1 MLPSNRSIWQIAQ
14 EFRREQI
21 RYERAAASEM
31 VRVYGR
37 IWTEID
43 RQIRDLAQRYYLADE
58 PKASWLYQLDRLQTL
73 RQQVEA
79 QLRQFSG
86 YANTAIQAQQWQA
99 LQAGRAHAGA
109 LLQAAAG
116 GGVTAFNTLPS
127 DALAYMVG
135 FQQDG
140 SPLLEVLNRYGSEA
154 SQAMADRLLQGLAL
168 GQGPGT
174 VARLIRRDM
183 GMALWEALRL
193 ARTET
198 LRAYRAA
205 NMETYRA
212 NEDIVEGWYWLSARN
227 TRTCAMCWAM
237 DGTFHKLGD
246 SLDDHP
252 NGRCTA
258 VPKLRGIDLPAR
270 LPGVE
275 AFDKLRDV
283 DQFRI
288 LGPSKYAAYRKGDF
302 RLKELVGVK
311 HDERWGRM
319 YYERSLKAL
328 GINWREYAK
337 LPSVLQ
343 AEFGEATAQL
353 VELARKMLPEME
365 RLTGNPTKWGGV
377 VNAVTERGAAGIK
390 YWTCEIGIDQAYLR
404 MAIDSGDYHDVHAVL
419 VHELFHSVS
428 VSTPA
433 QYIKARWLEEGP
445 VEMMQRLHG
454 ARLLKAAGEKESTGN
469 WAYNDYIQRLETYRA
484 KTSLSVVDF
493 YRELIRLPL
502 DQRADWVYNQ
512 VRLTVNP

>member
-1 MLPSNRSIWQIAQ
+1 MSVHFGGGVLPSNRSIWQIAQ
-14 EFRREQI
+14 QFKREQL
-21 RYERAAASEM
+21 RAERAAASEM

-37 IWTEID
+37 IWAEID
-43 RQIRDLAQRYYLADE
+43 RQIRDLARRYYLADE

-79 QLRQFSG
+79 KLQQFAG
-86 YANTAIQAQQWQA
+86 YANTTIQAQQWRA
-99 LQAGRAHAGA
+99 LQAGREHAGT

-116 GGVTAFNTLPS
+116 GNMTAFTVLPS

-135 FQQDG
+135 FQQNG

-154 SQAMADRLLQGLAL
+154 GQAMSDRLLQGLAL

-283 DQFRI
+283 DQFKI
-288 LGPSKYAAYRKGDF
+288 LGPSKYAAYRAGE
-302 RLKELVGVK
+302 LKLPQLIGVK
-311 HDERWGRM
+311 HSQEWGRM
-319 YYERSLKAL
+319 FYERSLKGVL
-328 GINWREYAK
+328 G
-337 LPSVLQ
+337 
-343 AEFGEATAQL
+343 
-353 VELARKMLPEME
+353 
-365 RLTGNPTKWGGV
+365 
-377 VNAVTERGAAGIK
+377 
-390 YWTCEIGIDQAYLR
+390 
-404 MAIDSGDYHDVHAVL
+404 
-419 VHELFHSVS
+419 
-428 VSTPA
+428 
-433 QYIKARWLEEGP
+433 
-445 VEMMQRLHG
+445 
-454 ARLLKAAGEKESTGN
+454 
-469 WAYNDYIQRLETYRA
+469 
-484 KTSLSVVDF
+484 
-493 YRELIRLPL
+493 
-502 DQRADWVYNQ
+502 
-512 VRLTVNP
+512 